1 MFNQY
6 TYRPIVDEDISFLRK
21 VYSESRA
28 EELAMLKSWTEEQKL
43 MFINQQFDA
52 QHAHYR
58 KHYSEAEFLII
69 EIEKDK
75 IGRLYLE
82 EMKDEFRIIDIA
94 LLSKWRGKGIGK
106 AILQEIVEKATIKK
120 KSVSI
125 HVEKNNPALG
135 LYKFLGFEEKEDK
148 GVYWFMEKKCAEK
161 VYENR

>member
-69 EIEKDK
+69 EIEK
-75 IGRLYLE
+75 
-82 EMKDEFRIIDIA
+82 II
-94 LLSKWRGKGIGK
+94 
-106 AILQEIVEKATIKK
+106 
-120 KSVSI
+120 
-125 HVEKNNPALG
+125 
-135 LYKFLGFEEKEDK
+135 
-148 GVYWFMEKKCAEK
+148 
-161 VYENR
+161 